1 MQDRPLKCIYP
12 VSRPHVTYHG
22 KTEFI
27 IIGTRQQLTKVTIG
41 TLPVGE
47 TATTQA
53 SEVKD
58 LGCWFDRYLKMD
70 THINNKSYVRPHSSS
85 YLTLGEL
92 ESFLVWNTQNF

>member
-1 MQDRPLKCIYP
+1 M
-12 VSRPHVTYHG
+12 TYHG

-70 THINNKSYVRPHSSS
+70 TRINNICKAAFFH
-85 YLTLGEL
+85 L
-92 ESFLVWNTQNF
+92 FNKNNKI